1 MKKFMLFTIAAL
13 VCVSAFVLLSD
24 SENVDAVSDASGS
37 CGDDLTYTFEAS
49 TGTLTISGT
58 GYMTSYPWSSYK
70 NSIKTVIIGNSV
82 TSIGYYAFKGCT
94 GLTKFEV
101 GENNTDYCSVDGV
114 LFNKN
119 KTKLIQYPASK
130 TDTQYVIPDSVT
142 TIEGDAFYGCT
153 RLTSVTIPD
162 SVKNVSDKLFSD
174 CTSLVRISIDSDNS
188 AHFSY
193 TLISGIIDQA
203 KSNSDVTMSVS
214 LGESIVSFDNVA
226 LSTLDYS
233 SSELIFNKLENDQ
246 LNSEVR
252 SLVGDSPVYRIT
264 FGSNTDFGS
273 GKVTVTVPYVLKDGL
288 DPNNL
293 KVWYINGNDHTE
305 MDCTY
310 ENGFVTF
317 DTNHFSDYAVMYIE
331 PEKEG
336 GISIMV
342 IIAIAM
348 IAIIAVAGI
357 VVVKKRKA

>member
-1 MKKFMLFTIAAL
+1 M
-13 VCVSAFVLLSD
+13 
-24 SENVDAVSDASGS
+24 
-37 CGDDLTYTFEAS
+37 
-49 TGTLTISGT
+49 
-58 GYMTSYPWSSYK
+58 
-70 NSIKTVIIGNSV
+70 
-82 TSIGYYAFKGCT
+82 
-94 GLTKFEV
+94 
-101 GENNTDYCSVDGV
+101 
-114 LFNKN
+114 
-119 KTKLIQYPASK
+119 
-130 TDTQYVIPDSVT
+130 DTQYVIPDSVT
-142 TIEGDAFYGCT
+142 SIEKAAFEDCT

-188 AHFSY
+188 AYFSY

-203 KSNSDVTMSVS
+203 KSNSDVTMSIS

-233 SSELIFNKLENDQ
+233 SSELILNKLENDQ
-246 LNSEVR
+246 LNSDVR

-273 GKVTVTVPYVLKDGL
+273 GKVTITVPYVLKDGL

-305 MDCTY
+305 MDCIY

-317 DTNHFSDYAVMYIE
+317 GTNHFSDYAVMYIE

-336 GISIMV
+336 GLSTMM
-342 IIAIAM
+342 IIAIAV